1 MFVGTKDQHYWVILS
16 DAEFKLY
23 QQHHV
28 LQVPLVKE
36 SSHQL
41 NTGNSIRVWQTR
53 YIT

>member
-1 MFVGTKDQHYWVILS
+1 METKDQCYWVILS

-28 LQVPLVKE
+28 LQVPRVKE

-41 NTGNSIRVWQTR
+41 NWNSIRVFETR